1 MNNFEEQENQ
11 NVNQENG
18 EGNNQINNMNTETD
32 ENNINDNQEQNGE
45 SEKKENFDNIMNFT
59 LTINT
64 DELLIYNYQDKGH
77 IMNGLERYGCQII
90 IYTPKNTFYI
100 SSPIYCREG
109 YRFWN
114 VGWLDFKNE
123 LFYQTNTLIEA
134 PNDRVQYLSLWID
147 FLQVLINKQIYNKL
161 FDYFGFGGSSLI
173 NKDRFIY
180 EPLLKK
186 ILKEMNFCDEN
197 DNETLQFICDL
208 FKSNNNMI
216 SYNLLKKKIS
226 SNLKNFSD
234 NIGNENSSA
243 SFENTNEGF
252 ANETNNQV

>member
-1 MNNFEEQENQ
+1 
-11 NVNQENG
+11 
-18 EGNNQINNMNTETD
+18 MNTETD